1 MKASCVFAVL
11 TLSVVVNGAWW
22 TAAIQPIVLS
32 FGAAL
37 AAFNLDVQPLFD
49 IDLKSWQIFKQE
61 QEELPKLARGEFI
74 EELEKL
80 KKKSKNPN
88 GQEGEEVQ
96 SETVVLKGDATDAKF
111 IVDLQQ

>member
-1 MKASCVFAVL
+1 MKGSCVFAVL

-32 FGAAL
+32 FGAAF

-49 IDLKSWQIFKQE
+49 YDLKSWRIFKQD

-74 EELEKL
+74 EEMKNL
-80 KKKSKNPN
+80 KNKSKKSSGK
-88 GQEGEEVQ
+88 EGEEIKT
-96 SETVVLKGDATDAKF
+96 ETVVLNAGDGKNAQF
-111 IVDLQQ
+111 IL